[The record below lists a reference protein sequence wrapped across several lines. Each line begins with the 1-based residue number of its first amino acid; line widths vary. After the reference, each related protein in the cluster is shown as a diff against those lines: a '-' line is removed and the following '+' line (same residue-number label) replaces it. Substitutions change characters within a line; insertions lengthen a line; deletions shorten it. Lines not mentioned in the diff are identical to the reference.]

1 MLPFVSEENYA
12 KHKAEVEKRRLRLHV
27 LEKSCPEAPRLDAAG
42 IMRRQRRIPDA
53 VSMASLRADVDL
65 HRLYF
70 DSFSERVMI
79 PSTAARSFFGSEAAL
94 LSSML
99 REGMKLAYGFVCLV
113 RDKRGVLS
121 VRAASDIL
129 EMYNGA
135 VPMLAV
141 DLCEHAYYA
150 DYGFDKERYLKA
162 ALPHLRLNVLDTNQA

>member
-27 LEKSCPEAPRLDAAG
+27 LEKNCPEAPRLDAAG

-79 PSTAARSFFGSEAAL
+79 PSTAAKSFFGSEAAL

-121 VRAASDIL
+121 VRASSELLQLYDNAQPI
-129 EMYNGA
+129 
-135 VPMLAV
+135 LAV
-141 DLCEHAYYA
+141 DVCEHAYYG